1 MHLGDFIQPHDVVF
15 GIRAKDISGV
25 AEQLLAETLPHHHFS
40 PDNVRRLINAV
51 VFRER
56 EISTNCGAAA
66 IPHAR
71 DASIRHFLGAIA
83 ANPDGVIEGATEP
96 RVVFA
101 FLSPEPQRDE
111 HLALLR
117 SLSALARDTA
127 IVNAI
132 ANAKS
137 GEDVIALL
145 QRH

>member
-1 MHLGDFIQPHDVVF
+1 MKLGDLIQPHDVVF
-15 GIRAKDISGV
+15 GIRARDIAGV
-25 AEQLLAETLPHHHFS
+25 AEQLLTETLPHHHFS
-40 PDNVRRLINAV
+40 PDNVKRLINAV
-51 VFRER
+51 ILRER

-71 DASIRHFLGAIA
+71 DRSVRHFIGAIA
-83 ANPDGVIEGATEP
+83 ANPDGVIEGQHDP

-117 SLSALARDTA
+117 SLSALARNTTM
-127 IVNAI
+127 ITAI

-137 GEDVIALL
+137 GEDVVALL
-145 QRH
+145 KR

>member
-1 MHLGDFIQPHDVVF
+1 VKLGDFLQPYDVVF
-15 GIRAKDISGV
+15 GLRAHDIAGV

-40 PDNVRRLINAV
+40 PETVQRLINAV
-51 VFRER
+51 VLRER

-71 DASIRHFLGAIA
+71 DASVHRFIGAIA
-83 ANPDGVIEGATEP
+83 ANPDGVIEGSNEP

-101 FLSPEPQRDE
+101 FVSPEPQRAE
-111 HLALLR
+111 HLALLG

-127 IVNAI
+127 TVDAI
-132 ANAKS
+132 AHAKS

-145 QRH
+145 RTI

>member
-1 MHLGDFIQPHDVVF
+1 VHLGEFIKPQDIVF
-15 GIRAKDISGV
+15 GLRARDIAGV
-25 AEQLLAETLPHHHFS
+25 GEQLLAETLPHHHFS
-40 PDNVRRLINAV
+40 PDQVRRLIAAV
-51 VFRER
+51 VAREN

-71 DASIRHFLGAIA
+71 DASIRHFIGAIA
-83 ANPDGVIEGATEP
+83 VNPDGVVEGAPEP

-127 IVNAI
+127 IIDAI

-137 GEDVIALL
+137 GDDVVALL
-145 QRH
+145 KRH

>member
-1 MHLGDFIQPHDVVF
+1 VKLGDFIGPHDVVF
-15 GIRAKDISGV
+15 GIRARDVAGV

-51 VFRER
+51 IVRER

-71 DASIRHFLGAIA
+71 DAAVRHFIGAIA
-83 ANPDGVIEGATEP
+83 ANPDGVVEGQREP
-96 RVVFA
+96 RVVIA
-101 FLSPEPQRDE
+101 FLSPEPQREE
-111 HLALLR
+111 HLQLLR

-127 IVNAI
+127 MITAI

-137 GEDVIALL
+137 GDDVVTLL
-145 QRH
+145 KR

>member
-1 MHLGDFIQPHDVVF
+1 MKLGDFIHPQDVVF
-15 GIRAKDISGV
+15 GLRARDVAGV
-25 AEQLLAETLPHHHFS
+25 AEQLLSETLPHHHFS
-40 PDNVRRLINAV
+40 PENVRRLIQAV
-51 VFRER
+51 VLREQ

-71 DASIRHFLGAIA
+71 DASVRHFIGAIA
-83 ANPDGVIEGATEP
+83 ANPGGVIEGAREP
-96 RVVFA
+96 RVVIA

-127 IVNAI
+127 TITAI

-137 GEDVIALL
+137 GEDVVALL
-145 QRH
+145 KR